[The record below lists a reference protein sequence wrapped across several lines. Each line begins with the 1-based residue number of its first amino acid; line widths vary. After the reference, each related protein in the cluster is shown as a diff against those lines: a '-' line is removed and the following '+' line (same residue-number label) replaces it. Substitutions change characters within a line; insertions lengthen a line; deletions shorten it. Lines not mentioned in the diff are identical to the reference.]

1 MTSQLPSSRAEQ
13 LLEGL
18 DPDQREVALAL
29 TGPVAVIAGAGTGK
43 TRAITHR
50 IGYGIATGTYS
61 PKAVLAVTFTT
72 RAAGEMR
79 GRLAMMGFPGLQART
94 FHSAALR
101 QAKYFWPQA
110 YDTALPELVENKM
123 SLVAESAGRLRLGS
137 DPSQLRDLVSEISWA
152 KVSNVDAERYP
163 GLARRN
169 QREVAGL
176 EPEAVA
182 RVFARYEELK
192 RDRNRI
198 DFDDILLC
206 AASLMVDRPEIG
218 EQIRGT
224 YRHLIVDEYQDVSPL
239 QQALLDLWRGDREE
253 LCVVGDPAQTIH
265 SFAGARSSYLT
276 QFTSRHPESTVIRL
290 VRDYRSTPEI
300 IATANTVMAG
310 AGGGGSN
317 AEPSAVSAVTLQPVR
332 PHGAQ
337 VDYAGAVNEAA
348 EATQTAAWLA
358 KLRKSGVDYR
368 EMAVL
373 FRVNAQSP
381 PFEQALTEQGV
392 PYLVRGGERFYER
405 REVAQAM
412 VALRQAARSSVQGYV
427 PPEIAS
433 TGHDQKDP
441 EHDALVLAVTAVL
454 TSIGWTE
461 TAPKGSGAV
470 RERWESLSALLA
482 VAQDV
487 AAERPTP
494 HGQEP
499 DLNGFVAELEGRA
512 AAQHTPSAQAVTLS
526 TLHSA
531 KGLEWD
537 AVAIVG
543 AHEGLLPFSL
553 ATTPAQVAEER
564 RLFYVGVTRA
574 RDVLRVSWS
583 ASRTGQNGSRG
594 PTRFLDRLVASS
606 AKPAAPMAQQRRR
619 RGTSLTANCRV
630 CRAPLEEA
638 AERKLGRHAAC
649 ASDYDE
655 ATLDALRDWRRDQ
668 AKQQSLPAY
677 CIFTDATMVAIAEA
691 QPSNE
696 QGLLKVPGI
705 GRVKV
710 DKYGADVLEIL
721 GAHA

>member
-1 MTSQLPSSRAEQ
+1 MTSQPPTSRAEQ

-50 IGYGIATGTYS
+50 IGYGIATGTYR
-61 PKAVLAVTFTT
+61 PTAVLAVTFTT

-79 GRLAMMGFPGLQART
+79 GRLAQMGFPGLQART

-110 YDTALPELVENKM
+110 YDTALPDLLENKM

-137 DPSQLRDLVSEISWA
+137 DPSQLRDLISEISWA

-163 GLARRN
+163 ALARRN
-169 QREVAGL
+169 QRDVAGL

-206 AASLMVDRPEIG
+206 AASLMVDRPEIA

-276 QFTSRHPESTVIRL
+276 QFTARHPDSTVIRL

-300 IATANTVMAG
+300 IAAANTVMAG
-310 AGGGGSN
+310 AGAGSSN
-317 AEPSAVSAVTLQPVR
+317 PGSSSVSAVTLQPVR
-332 PHGAQ
+332 PHGSQ
-337 VDYAGAVNEAA
+337 VHYAGAPNEAA

-358 KLRKSGVDYR
+358 DLRKAGVDYR

-381 PFEQALTEQGV
+381 PFEQALTEHGV

-412 VALRQAARSSVQGYV
+412 VALRQAVRV
-427 PPEIAS
+427 PA
-433 TGHDQKDP
+433 HDVPAVDD
-441 EHDALVLAVTAVL
+441 EDGLVLVVRAVL
-454 TSIGWTE
+454 SSIGWAE

-487 AAERPTP
+487 ARDRPTP
-494 HGQEP
+494 TSQEP
-499 DLNGFVAELEGRA
+499 DLGGLVAELEGRA

-553 ATTPAQVAEER
+553 ATTPAQVGEER

-574 RDVLRVSWS
+574 RDELRVSWS
-583 ASRTGQNGSRG
+583 ASRSGQGGSRG
-594 PTRFLDRLVASS
+594 PTRFLDRLVPTS
-606 AKPAAPMAQQRRR
+606 AKAAAPVPQRRR
-619 RGTSLTANCRV
+619 KRGTSLSAHCRV
-630 CRAPLEEA
+630 CQAPLEEP
-638 AERKLGRHAAC
+638 AERKLGRHADC

-655 ATLDALRDWRRDQ
+655 ATLDALRSWRREQ

-691 QPSNE
+691 QPSTE
-696 QGLLKVPGI
+696 QSLLKVPGI

-710 DKYGADVLEIL
+710 DKYGAEVLEIL